1 MHLLEVGNEVFS
13 IQMDLAL
20 RKRTVEDE
28 IR

>member
-13 IQMDLAL
+13 IQMDFAL
-20 RKRTVEDE
+20 CKTTMEFE